1 MTVLSD
7 KTSKTYAT
15 AIDRMENRPVPE
27 AIAWIKSQ
35 EWSDSY
41 KKLYLSALK
50 YREEQAGRTAP
61 ATIATA
67 IKQLSTKVQAVE
79 KSQKLSEKEKDKYV
93 TWDEIQTASKA
104 MDDSISAQDRLIVS
118 LYTETAPV
126 RNDYTPMMVLYKT
139 PTKAVIAAHKGAGHN
154 LCVLL
159 KRNAYFLFLNY
170 KTAEK
175 YDDRKIAIPT
185 RLANIIRA
193 RNIPSGD
200 FLLSVDGQAMTEK
213 YLSAKIQRIF
223 QKLLGKSVSINILR
237 HAYVTKMR
245 EGEMSLANKEK
256 LAYSMMHSPLENE
269 LTGRFSISN
278 N

>member
-1 MTVLSD
+1 MTVLSE

-41 KKLYLSALK
+41 KKLYLSALSH
-50 YREEQAGRTAP
+50 REKEAGRP
-61 ATIATA
+61 VPDTITKA
-67 IKQLSTKVQAVE
+67 IKELVIKVQAVE
-79 KSQKLSEKEKDKYV
+79 KSQKLTEKEKEKYV
-93 TWDEIQTASKA
+93 TWDEFKA
-104 MDDSISAQDRLIVS
+104 ATMDDSISAQDRLIVS

-139 PTKAVIAAHKGAGHN
+139 PTKPVIAAHKAAGHN

-159 KRNAYFLFLNY
+159 KRASYFLFLNY
-170 KTAEK
+170 KTSES
-175 YDDRKIAIPT
+175 YGDRKIAIPT
-185 RLANIIRA
+185 HLANIIRA
-193 RNIPSGD
+193 RLIPSGD
-200 FLLSVDGQAMTEK
+200 FLLSVGGQAMTEK
-213 YLSAKIQRIF
+213 YLSSKIQRIF
-223 QKLLGKSVSINILR
+223 KKLLGKEVSINILR

-269 LTGRFSISN
+269 LYRKI
-278 N
+278 